1 MGCLYALWRWCFV
14 NPFKGCCCSWR
25 RRLNDTK
32 SKSNIWTCLSKQ
44 TFSVQR
50 HFSKIS
56 ILRML
61 KVFLFIKMGHSRPL
75 FVFLFSLQSTVNS
88 VQYKFC
94 RWPDSN
100 CGPLVLE
107 VTALPNVP
115 HHCPFSVQF
124 IPCKCTW
131 QIVNLER
138 VTQIFV
144 YFRGNLVILSWIFPT
159 LDPLL

>member
-94 RWPDSN
+94 RWLDSN

-107 VTALPNVP
+107 ATALPTEPQPLPLKVFLSPLKFINSKIHARPLPNCTELCIDQTKKWVVRKDL
-115 HHCPFSVQF
+115 SVKF
-124 IPCKCTW
+124 
-131 QIVNLER
+131 
-138 VTQIFV
+138 
-144 YFRGNLVILSWIFPT
+144 
-159 LDPLL
+159 